1 MFEVFGI
8 GVGLSLLVL
17 GGLVALLM
25 LLASWW
31 LLDDR
36 DW

>member
-1 MFEVFGI
+1 MSEAFGI
-8 GVGLSLLVL
+8 GMGLSLLLL
-17 GGLVALLM
+17 GGLVGLLV

-31 LLDDR
+31 LFDDK

>member
-1 MFEVFGI
+1 MMVEMVEIFGI
-8 GVGLSLLVL
+8 GMGLSLFLLV
-17 GGLVALLM
+17 

-31 LLDDR
+31 LLDDE

>member
-1 MFEVFGI
+1 MSEVFGL
-8 GVGLSLLVL
+8 GMGLSLLVL
-17 GGLVALLM
+17 GGLVALLV

-31 LLDDR
+31 LLDDE

>member
-1 MFEVFGI
+1 MFEVFGL
-8 GVGLSLLVL
+8 GMGLSLLVL

>member
-1 MFEVFGI
+1 MFEVFGL
-8 GVGLSLLVL
+8 GMGLSLLVL
-17 GGLVALLM
+17 GGLVALLV

-31 LLDDR
+31 LLDDE